1 MTRLLNTLLFF
12 LLIPV
17 TLVIGVIFGICAVF
31 SLMYETW
38 CILVKD
44 NSGKK
49 NNKLKLVKLDADK

>member
-44 NSGKK
+44 NGGKK